1 MLNKEIRIKIHRE
14 NLAEFDRRISGM
26 ESDLERVN
34 EERREYINRNDLN
47 KDGTLKPEVE
57 DAKAGTV

>member
-1 MLNKEIRIKIHRE
+1 MLNPETLKKTHQE
-14 NLAEFDRRISGM
+14 NLAEFDRKIHG
-26 ESDLERVN
+26 LEQELARLN
-34 EERREYINRNDLN
+34 EDRREYINRNDLN

>member
-1 MLNKEIRIKIHRE
+1 MLNKEMRIKIHRE
-14 NLAEFDRRISGM
+14 NLAEFDRRISGL

-57 DAKAGTV
+57 DEEAGTV

>member
-1 MLNKEIRIKIHRE
+1 MLNNEIRIKIHRE
-14 NLAEFDRRISGM
+14 NLAEFDRRITGL

-57 DAKAGTV
+57 DAQAGTV

>member
-1 MLNKEIRIKIHRE
+1 MLNPETLKKIHRE
-14 NLAEFDRRISGM
+14 NLAEFDRKISG
-26 ESDLERVN
+26 LETELARQH

-57 DAKAGTV
+57 DAKASTV

>member
-1 MLNKEIRIKIHRE
+1 MLNIETRKKIHQE
-14 NLAEFDRRISGM
+14 NLAEFDRKIHG
-26 ESDLERVN
+26 LEQELARLN
-34 EERREYINRNDLN
+34 EDRREYINRNDLN

>member
-1 MLNKEIRIKIHRE
+1 MLNVESRKRIHQT
-14 NLAEFDRRISGM
+14 NLAEFDRRIHL
-26 ESDLERVN
+26 LEAELARLN

-47 KDGTLKPEVE
+47 KDGTLKLEAE

>member
-14 NLAEFDRRISGM
+14 NLAEFDRRINGL

>member
-1 MLNKEIRIKIHRE
+1 MLNPETLKKIHRE
-14 NLAEFDRRISGM
+14 NLAEFDRKINGL

-47 KDGTLKPEVE
+47 KDDTLKPEVE
-57 DAKAGTV
+57 DAKASTV

>member
-1 MLNKEIRIKIHRE
+1 MLNPETLKKIHRE
-14 NLAEFDRRISGM
+14 NLAEFDRKING
-26 ESDLERVN
+26 LETELARQH

>member
-14 NLAEFDRRISGM
+14 NLAEFDRRINGL

-57 DAKAGTV
+57 DAQAGTV

>member
-14 NLAEFDRRISGM
+14 NLAEFDRRINGL
-26 ESDLERVN
+26 ESDLGRVN

>member
-1 MLNKEIRIKIHRE
+1 MLNPETLKKIHQE
-14 NLAEFDRRISGM
+14 NLAEFDRKIHG
-26 ESDLERVN
+26 LEQELARLN
-34 EERREYINRNDLN
+34 EDRRKYINRNDLN

>member
-1 MLNKEIRIKIHRE
+1 MLNPETLKKIHQE
-14 NLAEFDRRISGM
+14 NLAEFDRKIHG
-26 ESDLERVN
+26 LEQELARLN
-34 EERREYINRNDLN
+34 EDRREYINRNDLN

>member
-1 MLNKEIRIKIHRE
+1 MLNPETLKKIHRE
-14 NLAEFDRRISGM
+14 NLAEFDRKING
-26 ESDLERVN
+26 LETELARQH
-34 EERREYINRNDLN
+34 EKRREYINRNDLN

>member
-14 NLAEFDRRISGM
+14 NLAEFDRRISGL

-57 DAKAGTV
+57 DAQAGTV

>member
-14 NLAEFDRRISGM
+14 NLAEFDRRISGL

>member
-1 MLNKEIRIKIHRE
+1 MLNPETRKKIHRE
-14 NLAEFDRRISGM
+14 NLAEFDRKIHG
-26 ESDLERVN
+26 LELELARLN

>member
-14 NLAEFDRRISGM
+14 NLAEFDRRIIGL
-26 ESDLERVN
+26 ESDLERIN

-47 KDGTLKPEVE
+47 KDGTLKPEVK
-57 DAKAGTV
+57 DAQAGTV

>member
-1 MLNKEIRIKIHRE
+1 MLNKELRMEIHRE

>member
-1 MLNKEIRIKIHRE
+1 MLNPETLKKIHQE
-14 NLAEFDRRISGM
+14 NLAEFDRNIHG
-26 ESDLERVN
+26 LEQELARLN
-34 EERREYINRNDLN
+34 EDRREYINRNDLN

>member
-1 MLNKEIRIKIHRE
+1 MLNPETRKKIHQE
-14 NLAEFDRRISGM
+14 NLAEFDRKIHG
-26 ESDLERVN
+26 LELELARLN

>member
-1 MLNKEIRIKIHRE
+1 MLNKKNRIKIHRE
-14 NLAEFDRRISGM
+14 NLAEFDRRISGL

-57 DAKAGTV
+57 DAQAGTV

>member
-1 MLNKEIRIKIHRE
+1 MLNPETLKKIHQE
-14 NLAEFDRRISGM
+14 NLAEFNRKIHG
-26 ESDLERVN
+26 LEQELARLN
-34 EERREYINRNDLN
+34 EDRREYINRNDLN

>member
-1 MLNKEIRIKIHRE
+1 MLNPETLKKIHQE
-14 NLAEFDRRISGM
+14 NLAEFDRRIHL
-26 ESDLERVN
+26 LEAELARLN

-57 DAKAGTV
+57 NAKIGTV

>member
-1 MLNKEIRIKIHRE
+1 MLNKEMRIKIHRE
-14 NLAEFDRRISGM
+14 NLAEFDRRISGL

-57 DAKAGTV
+57 DAQAGSV

>member
-14 NLAEFDRRISGM
+14 NLAEFDRRITGL

-57 DAKAGTV
+57 DAQAGTV